1 MRTTETTHS
10 RGAALTAGTATR
22 AVAGTVQVRI
32 VTAIFRPLWILIEL
46 VMSVHERWR
55 QRQHLMMLDDHLLKD
70 IGLSRA
76 DADQETSKP
85 FWKE

>member
-1 MRTTETTHS
+1 MRTTEATRS
-10 RGAALTAGTATR
+10 PGAALTANVVASTG
-22 AVAGTVQVRI
+22 AVRMANI
-32 VTAIFRPLWILIEL
+32 VFRPFWAVIEL
-46 VMSVHERWR
+46 VLSAHERWR

-76 DADQETSKP
+76 DADQESSKP